1 MLGRK
6 QIYERRM
13 VNRNCYNGR
22 EYEKLITVENCA
34 CDKTDYQC
42 DFGFKRDDS
51 WSDGCVKDPNF
62 HHDEFKVGLIYLH
75 AFIGC
80 YLHFFS
86 KSGWLISGVP
96 TISKDSL
103 F

>member
-62 HHDEFKVGLIYLH
+62 HHDEFKVGFILRIFI
-75 AFIGC
+75 AFV
-80 YLHFFS
+80 S
-86 KSGWLISGVP
+86 Q
-96 TISKDSL
+96 
-103 F
+103 